1 MEKISSVAGL
11 KNAIQMLEVEQ
22 RIKGRE
28 LKEEVFLI
36 YDSLKPINLLRS
48 TIKELFSSQYA
59 SENISG
65 SVMGAASGFL
75 FKKLFIGSSANK
87 FRKLIGN
94 VLQFGMTNIIA
105 QNSDQIK
112 AFGQAL
118 FQHYLRKKE
127 KNSKKHSE
135 RKDNS

>member
-11 KNAIQMLEVEQ
+11 KNAIQVLEVEQ
-22 RIKGRE
+22 RIKGHE
-28 LKEEVFLI
+28 LKEQVFLT
-36 YDSLKPINLLRS
+36 YESLKPINLLRK
-48 TIKELFSSQYA
+48 TLKELFSSQYPI
-59 SENISG
+59 ENISG
-65 SVMGAASGFL
+65 AAVGAASGFL

-94 VLQFGMTNIIA
+94 VLQLGMTNFIA

-118 FQHYLRKKE
+118 FQHFFRKK
-127 KNSKKHSE
+127 
-135 RKDNS
+135 

>member
-48 TIKELFSSQYA
+48 TIIELFSSQYA

-75 FKKLFIGSSANK
+75 F
-87 FRKLIGN
+87 
-94 VLQFGMTNIIA
+94 
-105 QNSDQIK
+105 
-112 AFGQAL
+112 
-118 FQHYLRKKE
+118 
-127 KNSKKHSE
+127 
-135 RKDNS
+135 

>member
-1 MEKISSVAGL
+1 MEKVSSVTGL
-11 KNAIQMLEVEQ
+11 KNFIQILEVEQ

-28 LKEEVFLI
+28 LKEQVFLT
-36 YDSLKPINLLRS
+36 YESLKPINLLRN
-48 TIKELFSSQYA
+48 TFKELFSSQYA

-65 SVMGAASGFL
+65 SVMGAVSGFL
-75 FKKLFIGSSANK
+75 IKFFFIGASANK

-105 QNSDQIK
+105 QNSDKIK

-118 FQHYLRKKE
+118 FQQFFSKKE
-127 KNSKKHSE
+127 KNSKKHSSS
-135 RKDNS
+135 KDND